1 MPVFQKKWIIFCL
14 VAASI
19 FMSTLDSSIVNL
31 ALPYIMQDLKTD
43 IETIQ
48 WVILIYLIVVSCL
61 LLSFGR
67 LSDIKGRKSVY
78 ITGFSIFTIGSLLCG
93 MAGSAMFLIAARTV
107 QGCGAAMLMACS
119 PALIVDVF
127 PARERGKALGMM
139 GSIVAAGLT
148 TGPAAGGLI
157 IHYFS
162 WHTIFYINIPIGLC
176 ATIGAVYL
184 IKGEALE
191 KEHPEPFDTKG
202 TFLLIV
208 TLSSLIVFL
217 TQLPRWSL
225 ISQPSLIFFALF
237 VLGGIGFILQEK
249 NADYPLFD
257 MDLLKIRLFILPL
270 ISLCTLFIALFIII
284 FMMPFF
290 LTYLCGFSAYKTGLI
305 MIVPFIFLLVLS
317 PAAGMLYDRMGSRKI
332 CMTGM
337 GFILLSL
344 LSLMITSREMDIFSI
359 LWRLSLAGIGTAL
372 YTSPNNTAIMNSI
385 PLHRRGIASGSVAT
399 ARNLGMVIGVALA
412 GLFFSTTYSALTNG
426 GNLESYSDALAPFF
440 MTAFKRTMFMGALFS
455 MSGLILTFAR
465 GKEGVNAG

>member
-1 MPVFQKKWIIFCL
+1 MPVVQKKWIIFCL

-48 WVILIYLIVVSCL
+48 WVVLIYLIVVSCL

-93 MAGSAMFLIAARTV
+93 MAGSAMLLIAARTV

-119 PALIVDVF
+119 PALIVDAF

-157 IHYFS
+157 IHYFT

-176 ATIGAVYL
+176 ATMGAVYIL
-184 IKGEALE
+184 KGETLE

-202 TFLLIV
+202 TFLLII
-208 TLSSLIVFL
+208 TLSSLIIL
-217 TQLPRWSL
+217 MTQLPRWGL
-225 ISQPSLIFFALF
+225 ISQPSLLFLALF
-237 VLGGIGFILQEK
+237 VLGGIGFIFQEK
-249 NADYPLFD
+249 KTDFPLFD
-257 MDLLKIRLFILPL
+257 MDLLKIRLFTLPL
-270 ISLCTLFIALFIII
+270 ISHCILFVSLFIII

-317 PAAGMLYDRMGSRKI
+317 PAAGMMYDYMGSKKI
-332 CMTGM
+332 CLAGM

-344 LSLMITSREMDIFSI
+344 LSLMVITPGMDVFSI
-359 LWRLSLAGIGTAL
+359 LWRLCLAGIGTSL
-372 YTSPNNTAIMNSI
+372 YTSPNNTTIMSSV

-412 GLFFSTTYSALTNG
+412 GLVFSTTYSALTSG
-426 GNLESYSDALAPFF
+426 GHLESYTDDLAPFF

-455 MSGLILTFAR
+455 ISGLILTFIR
-465 GKEGVNAG
+465 GKEDINTS